1 MNDVF
6 LLKWQK
12 IAPSAAGERK
22 FVIYLMSP
30 MYIASPN
37 EKNL

>member
-1 MNDVF
+1 MMYF
-6 LLKWQK
+6 SKWQK

>member
-1 MNDVF
+1 ME
-6 LLKWQK
+6 KK
-12 IAPSAAGERK
+12 APSAAGERR
-22 FVIYLMSP
+22 FVIYLMSL

>member
-1 MNDVF
+1 ME
-6 LLKWQK
+6 K
-12 IAPSAAGERK
+12 IAPSVAGERR
-22 FVIYLMSP
+22 FVIYLMSL